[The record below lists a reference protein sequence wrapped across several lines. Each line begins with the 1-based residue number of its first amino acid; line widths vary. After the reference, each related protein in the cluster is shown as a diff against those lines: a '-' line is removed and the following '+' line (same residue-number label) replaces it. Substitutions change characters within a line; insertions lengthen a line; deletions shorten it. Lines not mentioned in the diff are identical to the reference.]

1 MIWQATFAAL
11 GKPGQWS
18 TGTRSLS
25 TVFGMPMKRLLG
37 AFSAAHSASASTVSM
52 ESLPPM

>member
-52 ESLPPM
+52 ESLPPL